1 MIKIPSDFTDK
12 IKAIHFNQE
21 KNVLFVSSRDGRFRS
36 WKLQVQWGTK
46 QMDELDNEFDFLK
59 KQEIR

>member
-36 WKLQVQWGTK
+36 WKLPV
-46 QMDELDNEFDFLK
+46 
-59 KQEIR
+59 